1 MLLTRHILIPVL
13 NLPFFQCRLFDLR
26 ADKEIAVYGKESII
40 FGANSVDFS
49 VSGNYTIGIYF

>member
-1 MLLTRHILIPVL
+1 ML
-13 NLPFFQCRLFDLR
+13 FQCRLFDLR

-49 VSGNYTIGIYF
+49 VSGNFLKQLFKCYKVPYRCNVFF